1 MALQAA
7 YKQFLTAPNSSFL
20 ASDASLHY
28 ITTLTTLNGS
38 AEIIKYLNGQNHELK
53 KKEEKFLDVV
63 EGPDSLAVEVHTT
76 LEFQTGGGAYLP
88 SLDDNFLAD
97 RIVTF
102 PIIHIVSFDANDKI
116 QQIRQSWDQG
126 SLLKLI
132 DVIGKT
138 GRNWPIRD
146 GKDQIKLIVS
156 SVKSTG
162 KPSSESTSNAA
173 EATRSSRANST
184 NVTRDPH
191 ASLSLF
197 EPREKAAAAAETRP
211 AAVARASSAKPAQR
225 NYHDLFVGNESD
237 QSPTSPTKPPARERA
252 ESPSRYGGV
261 MAKGGAG
268 AGKNYAPSRLFDT
281 EELDET
287 SPVRPSPMKET
298 NAKKYEHF
306 DFGENHDAPARNKA
320 AKSKH
325 GSQWGFDDFNT
336 PAKAV
341 PGKVQRANDVRH
353 WGNEDDELVDSPIKH
368 PKVDKPRKDAQAHFE
383 FKDDGTPENEKRRI
397 VGRPRGQG
405 QNDGMGLYRNNVYDD
420 ETGGH
425 AGGDEPHK
433 FRPIANVVDRRK
445 DFDSHWEMKDES
457 PSAKPAPQRIS
468 DDRAK
473 AVKMME
479 ANWTA
484 GGESPDHK
492 ENVPP
497 TTRAPFS
504 EATNVMSHRND
515 EHKGIATGG
524 NGMGGKKGVGRQWG
538 FGEESDGEEAAN
550 QKPNKF
556 RTGKQGG
563 KNQATGG
570 DFWDF

>member
-1 MALQAA
+1 MALQAV

-28 ITTLTTLNGS
+28 ITTLTTLHGS

-146 GKDQIKLIVS
+146 GKDQIKLILS

-162 KPSSESTSNAA
+162 KPSAESTSNAA
-173 EATRSSRANST
+173 DAARSSRANST

-197 EPREKAAAAAETRP
+197 EPREKAAAAEARP
-211 AAVARASSAKPAQR
+211 AAIARASSAKPAQR

-237 QSPTSPTKPPARERA
+237 QSPNSQPPAHERA
-252 ESPSRYGGV
+252 ESLSKNGGK
-261 MAKGGAG
+261 AKGG

-281 EELDET
+281 EELDED
-287 SPVRPSPMKET
+287 SVRQSPMKET

-306 DFGENHDAPARNKA
+306 DFGENHDAPARNKD

-341 PGKVQRANDVRH
+341 PGKVLRANEVRH
-353 WGNEDDELVDSPIKH
+353 WGDDNDELMDSPLKH
-368 PKVDKPRKDAQAHFE
+368 PKVDKPRKDAEAHFE
-383 FKDDGTPENEKRRI
+383 FKDDGTPERRI
-397 VGRPRGQG
+397 IGRPRGQG
-405 QNDGMGLYRNNVYDD
+405 HNDGMTLYRNNVYDD
-420 ETGGH
+420 ETGGQ

-445 DFDSHWEMKDES
+445 DFDSHWEMKDNS
-457 PSAKPAPQRIS
+457 PSAKPAPPPIS

-484 GGESPDHK
+484 SGESPDQK

-497 TTRAPFS
+497 SSKTSFPDS
-504 EATNVMSHRND
+504 TNSMSHRND
-515 EHKGIATGG
+515 DHKGIATGG
-524 NGMGGKKGVGRQWG
+524 NGMGGKKGVGRGWG
-538 FGEESDGEEAAN
+538 FGEDSDAEEASNKA
-550 QKPNKF
+550 NKF

-563 KNQATGG
+563 KGQVTGG